1 MGYNINLTDVHISCL
16 LMFGECNAIYITT
29 NIASGEQPNGHL
41 NKFQYFVSSLMY
53 YFSLYTSNH
62 LPLKCFSN

>member
-29 NIASGEQPNGHL
+29 NIASGEPPNGHL
-41 NKFQYFVSSLMY
+41 NKFQYFVLLLFI
-53 YFSLYTSNH
+53 YF
-62 LPLKCFSN
+62 